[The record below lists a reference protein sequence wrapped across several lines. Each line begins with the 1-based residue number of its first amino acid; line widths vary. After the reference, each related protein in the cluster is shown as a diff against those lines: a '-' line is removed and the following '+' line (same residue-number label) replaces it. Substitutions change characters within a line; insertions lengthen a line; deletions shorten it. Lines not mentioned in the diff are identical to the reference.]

1 MAEHAAGC
9 YARGVSTF
17 PFDPNS
23 PYGVRLPR
31 FVWHAI
37 GLVLAALFAWVIW
50 RGYQS
55 PDLLLDLSAFRL
67 C

>member
-1 MAEHAAGC
+1 
-9 YARGVSTF
+9 VSAF
-17 PFDPNS
+17 PVDPNS
-23 PYGVRLPR
+23 PHGTRLPR

-37 GLVLAALFAWVIW
+37 GLVLATLLAWAIW
-50 RGYQS
+50 RGYQN